1 MIEITCN
8 DRLGK
13 KCRVKCDLL
22 DTIGELKQLIALHI
36 GTPAEKLILK
46 KASMVYKDT
55 IDLDTYEIH
64 DGFEFELHYK

>member
-13 KCRVKCDLL
+13 KCRVKCELQ
-22 DTIGELKQLIALHI
+22 DTIAELKQLVALHI
-36 GTPAEKLILK
+36 GTPPEKIVLK
-46 KASMVYKDT
+46 KGNNVYKDH

-64 DGFEFELHYK
+64 NGFEFELYYQ